1 MHAGD
6 NVFQRFTDAPTES
19 LYLQIAQRFL
29 VLGKER
35 VAFFVVML
43 YREYA
48 DSPLFPAYAV
58 LHA

>member
-29 VLGKER
+29 LLGKER
-35 VAFFVVML
+35 VAFL
-43 YREYA
+43 
-48 DSPLFPAYAV
+48 L
-58 LHA
+58 

>member
-35 VAFFVVML
+35 VAFL
-43 YREYA
+43 
-48 DSPLFPAYAV
+48 L
-58 LHA
+58 